1 MRKLSRS
8 QQSGNFGSRNGSHHT
23 TRAELLSVVGIGR
36 VLLLAAAA
44 LLILAGTAN
53 AQNWTLVWSDEFNG
67 PAGPFT
73 PTSSN
78 NQFWTFE
85 TGQGVFGTGEIED
98 MISDGTTSYL
108 DGNGH
113 LVIKTY
119 KSGSTYFSARI
130 KTQLNGG
137 FGKEFTYGRLEASI
151 QIPTSQA
158 IWPAFWMM
166 GDNGVTWPG
175 RGEIDIMENNG
186 AKPTQIRG
194 TIHGIGYANTGL
206 GAHFDSTTPFSQGFR
221 TYGVI
226 WSPYLIQFYVDD
238 PSNIYATYTPGEIM
252 GVGKDPSNGASTLGQ
267 WEFWGHPFFI
277 LFDVAVGGGFVG
289 PPGSGT
295 VVPQFMNIDYVRVYQ
310 ATPPAA
316 PLSLAA
322 TPASNSQV
330 QLSWSRSATSDPNIT
345 YNIFRSTTPGT
356 EHSISNTNMTNMIS
370 TGVKGTSF
378 TDVLLTP
385 GTTYYYEVTATGQE
399 SGESPL
405 SNEAVVKL
413 PSTGTNVQPIAIS
426 SGSLVG
432 TDNFVQDIGYNTG
445 ASNAYPDVLDVS
457 KVTNPAP
464 QGVYRTERWAPT
476 TYTIPNLTPGD
487 SYTVR
492 LHFAETAFAAAG
504 QRAFNVAING
514 APVLTNFDIFAA
526 AGGEFI
532 ANVQQFTATADSS
545 GTITI
550 AFTAGTNG
558 APHTNPS
565 IRGIE
570 IIPAVGSQDFTIS
583 ATPGSQTVPP
593 GGSTS
598 YTVTVTPQ
606 NGFTGTVSL
615 SATGLPS
622 GASATFNPTSIS
634 GSGSSTLTVA
644 TASSTPA
651 GSYTLT
657 STGTSGSSSH
667 SATVTLTV
675 SGTPPQPPSNLAAG
689 AASSSAINLS
699 WTASPTSAVTYDVF
713 RSTTSG
719 FTPASSNQIASGIT
733 STSFA
738 DSGLTCNTAYFYL
751 VEAVNSGGTS
761 AASNQATAT
770 TQACVSPVFQINAGG
785 PAVTP
790 FVADKDFTGG
800 ATINH
805 ANTIDL
811 SGVTNPAPV
820 AVYQTARVGNFTYT
834 LPGFTA
840 GSSHTVRLHFAETYF
855 SAAGSRKFNVKI
867 NGTQV
872 LSAFDIFA
880 AAGAKNKA
888 IIQQFTI
895 NANASGQYIVQ
906 FTSVVNQSLLS
917 AIEIQ

>member
-1 MRKLSRS
+1 MWNLSRS
-8 QQSGNFGSRNGSHHT
+8 QKSENFGSREGLDHSK
-23 TRAELLSVVGIGR
+23 RAGLLSLAGMGR
-36 VLLLAAAA
+36 TLLLAVAA
-44 LLILAGTAN
+44 LLILAGSAN

-73 PTSSN
+73 PASSN

-119 KSGSTYFSARI
+119 KSGSTYYSARI
-130 KTQLNGG
+130 KTQLNGS
-137 FGKEFTYGRLEASI
+137 FGKEFQYGRLEASI

-186 AKPTQIRG
+186 SKPTEIRG

-206 GAHFDSTTPFSQGFR
+206 GAHFDSTTPFYQGYR

-252 GVGKDPSNGASTLGQ
+252 GVGTDPSNSASTLGQ
-267 WEFWGHPFFI
+267 WDFWGHPFFI

-310 ATPPAA
+310 ATPPPA
-316 PLSLAA
+316 PTSLTA
-322 TPASNSQV
+322 TSALRSQV
-330 QLSWSRSATSDPNIT
+330 QLSWSPSATSDPNVT
-345 YNIFRSTTPGT
+345 YNIFRSTTSGA
-356 EHSISNTNMTNMIS
+356 EHSISNANMTNMIS

-413 PSTGTNVQPIAIS
+413 PSTGTTVQPIAIS

-432 TDNFVQDIGYNTG
+432 TENFVQDIGYSLG
-445 ASNAYPDVLDVS
+445 ATNAYPDVIDVS

-487 SYTVR
+487 NYTVR
-492 LHFAETAFAAAG
+492 LHFAETAFTAVG

-514 APVLTNFDIFAA
+514 AQVLSNFDIFAA

-532 ANVQQFTATADSS
+532 ANIQEFKATADTS
-545 GTITI
+545 GTI
-550 AFTAGTNG
+550 AVALSAGTNG
-558 APHTNPS
+558 APHSNPS

-570 IIPAVGSQDFTIS
+570 IIPATSSEDFTIA
-583 ATPGSQTVPP
+583 ATPGSQTVAP
-593 GGSTS
+593 GGTTS

-606 NGFTGTVSL
+606 NGFTGTVAF
-615 SATGLPS
+615 SASGLPS
-622 GASATFNPTSIS
+622 GATASFNPTSLT
-634 GSGSSTLTVA
+634 GSGSSTLTVR
-644 TASSTPA
+644 TSTSTPS
-651 GSYTLT
+651 GSYTL
-657 STGTSGSSSH
+657 SVTGTSGNLSH
-667 SATVTLTV
+667 SANVVLSV
-675 SGTPPQPPSNLAAG
+675 SASAPQPPSNLAAT
-689 AASSSAINLS
+689 ATSSSAINLT
-699 WTASPTSAVTYDVF
+699 WTASPTSGVTYDVF

-719 FTPASSNQIASGIT
+719 FTPSSSNQIASGGT

-738 DSGLTCNTAYFYL
+738 DSGLTCNSTYFYM
-751 VEAVNSGGTS
+751 VEAANSGGTS
-761 AASNQATAT
+761 GASNQARAT
-770 TQACVSPVFQINAGG
+770 TQACVSSVLQINAGG

-790 FVADKDFTGG
+790 FVADEDFTGG
-800 ATINH
+800 STIHH

-811 SGVTNPAPV
+811 SGITNPAPM

-834 LPGFTA
+834 LRGFTA
-840 GSSHTVRLHFAETYF
+840 GSTHTVRLHFAETYF
-855 SAAGSRKFNVKI
+855 STAGSRKFNAAI

-888 IIQQFTI
+888 IIEQFTVK
-895 NANASGQYIVQ
+895 ANASGQYVIQ
-906 FTSVVNQSLLS
+906 FTSVVNQSLIS
-917 AIEIQ
+917 GIEVQ

>member
-1 MRKLSRS
+1 MSILRT
-8 QQSGNFGSRNGSHHT
+8 G
-23 TRAELLSVVGIGR
+23 RAFLFA
-36 VLLLAAAA
+36 LAV

-137 FGKEFTYGRLEASI
+137 FGKEFQYGRLEASI

-166 GDNGVTWPG
+166 GDNGVTWPC

-186 AKPTQIRG
+186 AKPNQIRG

-206 GAHFDSTTPFSQGFR
+206 GAHFDSTIPFSQGFR

-252 GVGKDPSNGASTLGQ
+252 GVGTDPSNGASTLGQ
-267 WEFWGHPFFI
+267 WDFGGHPFFI

-316 PLSLAA
+316 PSSLTAA
-322 TPASNSQV
+322 ANANSQV
-330 QLSWSRSATSDPNIT
+330 QLSWNPSATSDPNVT
-345 YNIFRSTTPGT
+345 YNIFRSTTPGA
-356 EHSISNTNMTNMIS
+356 EHSISNTNMSNMIS

-378 TDVLLTP
+378 TDVLLAP
-385 GTTYYYEVTATGQE
+385 GTIYYYEVTATGQE
-399 SGESPL
+399 SGESAL
-405 SNEAVVKL
+405 SNEAAVKL
-413 PSTGTNVQPIAIS
+413 PSTGTTVQPIAIS
-426 SGSLVG
+426 PGSLVG
-432 TDNFVQDIGYNTG
+432 TENFVQDTGYNLG
-445 ASNAYPDVLDVS
+445 ATNAYPDVIDAS

-476 TYTIPNLTPGD
+476 TYTIPNLTPGA

-504 QRAFNVAING
+504 QRGFNVAING

-532 ANVQQFTATADSS
+532 ANVQQFTTTADSS

-558 APHTNPS
+558 APHKNPS

-570 IIPAVGSQDFTIS
+570 IIPAGSGSQDFAIS
-583 ATPGSQTVPP
+583 ATPGSQTVVP
-593 GGSTS
+593 GGTTS

-606 NGFTGTVSL
+606 DGFTGTVAL
-615 SATGLPS
+615 SASGLPS
-622 GASATFNPTSIS
+622 GASASFNPTAIS
-634 GSGSSTLTVA
+634 GSGSSTLTVT
-644 TASSTPA
+644 TASSSPA

-657 STGTSGSSSH
+657 STGTSGSLSH
-667 SATVTLTV
+667 SANVMLTV
-675 SGTPPQPPSNLAAG
+675 SGTPPQPASNLAAN
-689 AASSSAINLS
+689 APSSSAINLS
-699 WTASPTSAVTYDVF
+699 WAASPTAGVTYDLF
-713 RSTTSG
+713 RSTSSG
-719 FTPASSNQIASGIT
+719 FTPSSSNQIAHGIT

-738 DSGLTCNTAYFYL
+738 DSGLTCNTTYFYL
-751 VEAVNSGGTS
+751 VEAASAGGTS
-761 AASNQATAT
+761 AASNQATAS
-770 TQACVSPVFQINAGG
+770 TQACVSPLIQINAGG
-785 PAVTP
+785 PAVAP
-790 FVADKDFTGG
+790 FTADKDFAGG
-800 ATINH
+800 ATISH

-811 SGVTNPAPV
+811 SGVTNPAPT

-834 LPGFTA
+834 IPGFTA
-840 GSSHTVRLHFAETYF
+840 GLSHTVRLHFAETYF
-855 SAAGSRKFNVKI
+855 STAGSRKFNVII

-888 IIQQFTI
+888 IVQQFTI
-895 NANASGQYIVQ
+895 NANSSGQYIVR

>member
-1 MRKLSRS
+1 MLNLSRS
-8 QQSGNFGSRNGSHHT
+8 HRSGNFSSREECDYSMRVG
-23 TRAELLSVVGIGR
+23 LLSIAGVGR
-36 VLLLAAAA
+36 ALFFAVAA

-53 AQNWTLVWSDEFNG
+53 AQNWTLIWSDEFNG

-130 KTQLNGG
+130 KTQLNGA
-137 FGKEFTYGRLEASI
+137 FGKEFQYGRLEASI

-206 GAHFDSTTPFSQGFR
+206 GTHFDSTTPFYQGYR

-252 GVGKDPSNGASTLGQ
+252 GVGTDPSNGASTLGQ
-267 WEFWGHPFFI
+267 WDFWGHPFFI

-310 ATPPAA
+310 ATPPPAPSSLTAA
-316 PLSLAA
+316 A
-322 TPASNSQV
+322 ASNSQV
-330 QLSWSRSATSDPNIT
+330 VLNWSASVTSDPNVT
-345 YNIFRSTTPGT
+345 YNIFRSTTSGT
-356 EHSISNTNMTNMIS
+356 EHSISNTNMSSMIS

-399 SGESPL
+399 SGESPV

-413 PSTGTNVQPIAIS
+413 PSTGTTVQPIAIS

-432 TDNFVQDIGYNTG
+432 TDNFVQDVGYNLG
-445 ASNAYPDVLDVS
+445 ASNAYPDVIDVS
-457 KVTNPAP
+457 KVTSPAP

-492 LHFAETAFAAAG
+492 LHFAETAFAAAA

-514 APVLTNFDIFAA
+514 AQVLTNFDIFAA

-532 ANVQQFTATADSS
+532 ANVQEFKAPADSS
-545 GTITI
+545 GTITL
-550 AFTAGTNG
+550 AFTKGTNG

-570 IIPAVGSQDFTIS
+570 IIPATSSPDFTVS
-583 ATPGSQTVPP
+583 ATPASETVAP
-593 GGSTS
+593 GGTTS
-598 YTVTVTPQ
+598 YTVTATPQ
-606 NGFTGTVSL
+606 NGFTGTVAL
-615 SATGLPS
+615 SASGLPS
-622 GASATFNPTSIS
+622 GASASFNPTSITS
-634 GSGSSTLTVA
+634 SGSSTLTVA
-644 TASSTPA
+644 TAGSTPS
-651 GSYTLT
+651 GSYTL
-657 STGTSGSSSH
+657 SVTGTSGSLSH
-667 SATVTLTV
+667 SSNVGLTV
-675 SGTPPQPPSNLAAG
+675 SATAPQPPSNLAAT
-689 AASSSAINLS
+689 AASSSAINLT
-699 WTASPTSAVTYDVF
+699 WTASPTSGVSYDVF

-719 FTPASSNQIASGIT
+719 FTPSSSNQIASGGT

-738 DSGLTCNTAYFYL
+738 DSGLTCNTTYFYL
-751 VEAVNSGGTS
+751 VEAANSGGTS
-761 AASNQATAT
+761 AAANQASAT
-770 TQACVSPVFQINAGG
+770 TQACVPVVLQINAGG

-790 FVADKDFTGG
+790 FAADKDFAGG
-800 ATINH
+800 TTIHH
-805 ANTIDL
+805 ANSIDL
-811 SGVTNPAPV
+811 SGVTNPAPM

-834 LPGFTA
+834 LPGFTGGA
-840 GSSHTVRLHFAETYF
+840 SHTVRLHFAETYF
-855 SAAGSRKFNVKI
+855 GTAGSRKFNVTI

-880 AAGAKNKA
+880 AAGVKNKA
-888 IIQQFTI
+888 IIEQFTV

-917 AIEIQ
+917 GIEVR

>member
-1 MRKLSRS
+1 MRSLSPS
-8 QQSGNFGSRNGSHHT
+8 QQSQNFSSRERSDHPRRAGRLSISGSG
-23 TRAELLSVVGIGR
+23 RALLFAV
-36 VLLLAAAA
+36 AA
-44 LLILAGTAN
+44 LLVLAGTAN

-73 PTSSN
+73 PSSSN

-119 KSGSTYFSARI
+119 KSGTTYFSARI
-130 KTQLNGG
+130 KTQLNGV
-137 FGKEFTYGRLEASI
+137 FGKEFQYGRLEASI

-166 GDNGVTWPG
+166 GDNGVSWPG

-238 PSNIYATYTPGEIM
+238 PSNVYATYTPGEIM
-252 GVGKDPSNGASTLGQ
+252 GVGTDPSNGASTLGQ
-267 WEFWGHPFFI
+267 WDFWGHPFFI

-310 ATPPAA
+310 ATPPPA
-316 PLSLAA
+316 PSSLTA
-322 TPASNSQV
+322 TAASNSQV
-330 QLSWSRSATSDPNIT
+330 ELSWSPSVTSDPNVT
-345 YNIFRSTTPGT
+345 YNIFRSTSSGT

-385 GTTYYYEVTATGQE
+385 GTTEYYEVTATGQE
-399 SGESPL
+399 SGESPI

-432 TDNFVQDIGYNTG
+432 TDNFVQDSGYNLG
-445 ASNAYPDVLDVS
+445 ATNAYPDVIDFS

-504 QRAFNVAING
+504 QRAFNVAVNG

-532 ANVQQFTATADSS
+532 ANIQEFKATADSS
-545 GTITI
+545 GAITL
-550 AFTAGTNG
+550 AFTPGTNG

-565 IRGIE
+565 IRGVE
-570 IIPAVGSQDFTIS
+570 IIPAVGSQDFSIS
-583 ATPGSQTVPP
+583 ATPSSQTVAP
-593 GGSTS
+593 GGTTS

-606 NGFTGTVSL
+606 NGFTGTVAF
-615 SATGLPS
+615 SAGGLPS
-622 GASATFNPTSIS
+622 GASASFNPTSVS
-634 GSGSSTLTVA
+634 GSGSSTLTVT
-644 TASSTPA
+644 TASSTPS
-651 GSYTLT
+651 GSDTLT
-657 STGTSGSSSH
+657 STGTSGALSH
-667 SATVTLTV
+667 SASVVLTV
-675 SGTPPQPPSNLAAG
+675 SAAAPQPPSNLAAT
-689 AASSSAINLS
+689 AASSSAINLT
-699 WTASPTSAVTYDVF
+699 WTASPTSGVTYDLF

-719 FTPASSNQIASGIT
+719 FTPSGSNQIASGGT

-751 VEAVNSGGTS
+751 AEAAHAGATS
-761 AASNQATAT
+761 AASNQASAT
-770 TQACVSPVFQINAGG
+770 TQACVSSVLQINAGG

-800 ATINH
+800 STIHH

-811 SGVTNPAPV
+811 TAVTNPAPM
-820 AVYQTARVGNFTYT
+820 AVYQSARVGNFTYT
-834 LPGFTA
+834 LPGYTA
-840 GSSHTVRLHFAETYF
+840 GANHTIRLHFAETYF
-855 SAAGSRKFNVKI
+855 SAAGSRKFNVTI

-888 IIQQFTI
+888 IVAQFTVK
-895 NANASGQYIVQ
+895 ANASGQYLIQ
-906 FTSVVNQSLLS
+906 FTSTVNQSLLS
-917 AIEIQ
+917 GVEVQ